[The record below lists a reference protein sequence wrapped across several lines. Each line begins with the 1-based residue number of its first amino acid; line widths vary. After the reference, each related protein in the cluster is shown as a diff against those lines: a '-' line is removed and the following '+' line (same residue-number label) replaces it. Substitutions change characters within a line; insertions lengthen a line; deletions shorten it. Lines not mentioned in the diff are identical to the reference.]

1 LTFGSSSVTSH
12 CEMKIW
18 INRAGQNL
26 GTFTLAEI
34 QRGLEQ
40 GIYLPTDLAWQ
51 EGMETWKPLSD
62 FPGITI
68 PTPAKPEPPVPTPLP
83 SRPSVSPP
91 VLAQQSPI
99 VFDQTENEPAWEN
112 RSQLGFAK
120 ALFATWKSVLF
131 SPGPTFERM
140 KSSGGF
146 SAPLQFQF
154 VMMLISVAFGIVYYL
169 IQMAAIGTM
178 AATSSSSKE
187 VPSLQSLMGAGGV
200 MAVVIAILVV
210 ILGLGLSVGLQFISA
225 GITHVCLSLFKGT
238 SKSYEATYR
247 TLCYASSAYIFS
259 VIPCVGSSIAGI
271 WALIVVIIGLAK
283 VHRTEGWRSTCA
295 VLLPAVVC
303 VGLVI
308 VFYGVIFATMMN
320 SGHKFNSGN

>member
-1 LTFGSSSVTSH
+1 
-12 CEMKIW
+12 MKIW

-68 PTPAKPEPPVPTPLP
+68 PIPPKAELPVPVPPP
-83 SRPSVSPP
+83 SGPGQPISPP
-91 VLAQQSPI
+91 ILAQRSPV
-99 VFDQTENEPAWEN
+99 VFDQPENEPAWEN

-140 KSSGGF
+140 KSSGGY
-146 SAPLQFQF
+146 SSPLQFQF
-154 VMMLISVAFGIVYYL
+154 IMMLISVAFALVYYL
-169 IQMAAIGTM
+169 IQMAAIGSM
-178 AATSSSSKE
+178 AATSSSFKE
-187 VPSLQSLMGAGGV
+187 TPSLQSIFGGSGV
-200 MAVVIAILVV
+200 LAIVIALLAIV
-210 ILGLGLSVGLQFISA
+210 LGLGLSVGLQFVSA

-238 SKSYEATYR
+238 SKPYEATYR

-271 WALIVVIIGLAK
+271 WALIVVIIGLGK
-283 VHRTEGWRSTCA
+283 VHRTEGWRSACA

-303 VGLVI
+303 IGLVI
-308 VFYGVIFATMMN
+308 VFYGVLFATLMN
-320 SGHKFNSGN
+320 SGHKLNLDN

>member
-1 LTFGSSSVTSH
+1 
-12 CEMKIW
+12 MKIW

-26 GTFTLAEI
+26 GTFTLEEI

-40 GIYLPTDLAWQ
+40 GLYLPTDLAWQ

-68 PTPAKPEPPVPTPLP
+68 PTSTKPEPPVQVPPPAAP
-83 SRPSVSPP
+83 SQPVSPP
-91 VLAQQSPI
+91 VLAQQSPV

-120 ALFATWKSVLF
+120 ALFATWKGVLF

-146 SAPLQFQF
+146 SSPLQFQF
-154 VMMLISVAFGIVYYL
+154 IMMLISVAFAIVYYL
-169 IQMAAIGTM
+169 IQMAVIGSM
-178 AATSSSSKE
+178 AATSNSFKDT
-187 VPSLQSLMGAGGV
+187 PSLQSIFGAGGV
-200 MAVVIAILVV
+200 GVFIAVLVIV
-210 ILGLGLSVGLQFISA
+210 LGLALSIGLQFISA
-225 GITHVCLSLFKGT
+225 GITHICLSLFKGT
-238 SKSYEATYR
+238 SKPYEATYR

-271 WALIVVIIGLAK
+271 WSLIVVIIGLAK
-283 VHRTEGWRSTCA
+283 VHRTEGWRSACA
-295 VLLPAVVC
+295 ILLPVIVC

-308 VFYGVIFATMMN
+308 VFYGILFATLIN
-320 SGHKFNSGN
+320 SGHKLQMDN